1 MTAELTI
8 VQVQDALGIKV
19 TADMIKNVLQVKP
32 ARAEKRACWWSAEQ
46 FDDIRMAL
54 ITHIRGCRVEVP
66 SAPSAPAVVATVE
79 FDDDD
84 EL

>member
-54 ITHIRGCRVEVP
+54 ITHIQGCRVEV
-66 SAPSAPAVVATVE
+66 PSAPAVVATVE